1 MFFQWILDRALE
13 EAQLQGRGS
22 TSARHSPLDLQWG
35 RLRVVKKTGSGGEAE
50 VGHWGWTAV
59 FWSPRELVWWALR
72 AGPASGAR
80 SRKSR
85 AIFEKPG
92 EASVERGSRPGH
104 SPAV

>member
-50 VGHWGWTAV
+50 VGH
-59 FWSPRELVWWALR
+59 
-72 AGPASGAR
+72 
-80 SRKSR
+80 
-85 AIFEKPG
+85 
-92 EASVERGSRPGH
+92 
-104 SPAV
+104 